1 MLVASVATGS
11 IVGCMPVS
19 GIDTVFVAGL
29 LGPKPG
35 SVCVAVIIP
44 PGVIGAPGVQLQP
57 PFASTTGEAGEQVA
71 PPGSADKLIVAPGIP
86 VPVTGPLG
94 LLGLTVGG
102 GTLVGPLNEAT
113 VLVLGP
119 LVRPVPGLVCV
130 AVTIWSAIS
139 DAVGMQL

>member
-57 PFASTTGEAGEQVA
+57 PFASTMIGALVQVG
-71 PPGSADKLIVAPGIP
+71 PPGNIGSMVAPGIP

-94 LLGLTVGG
+94 SLGLTVGG

-130 AVTIWSAIS
+130 AVTIWPAIS
-139 DAVGMQL
+139 DAVGIQL